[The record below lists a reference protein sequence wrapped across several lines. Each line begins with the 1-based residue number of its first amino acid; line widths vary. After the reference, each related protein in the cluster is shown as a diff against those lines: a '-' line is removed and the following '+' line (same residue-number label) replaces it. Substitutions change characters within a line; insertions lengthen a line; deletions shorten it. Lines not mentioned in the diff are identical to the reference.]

1 MGRGCR
7 GRAGDDDG
15 AIDGG
20 DGRDRSLLDA
30 GPRVRPRRQQPL
42 GPRCARPTT
51 PPAPARGHRTPLRAP
66 SGSRL
71 RRRAPAVP
79 EAGWRPAQTR
89 DLLLRRRV
97 SRRGALDGTALPD
110 TVRWTRRPPD
120 RVMNHALDNWQVMRI
135 RSEGH
140 IDVVDVDISASNAH
154 DDYYTY
160 PAVRIA
166 GPGEHAAAAGDRVR
180 HRGDGRRSGRRRR
193 RRHVRGLRGL
203 GQQPQPLAA
212 RPLLRV
218 AVRGVRVRVLP
229 RGRLARAAPDPRDRE
244 LGLRVPG
251 DRVPRERR
259 AARRGQPVREQ
270 PRAPAPRHHRPRSL
284 RVHEHDRD
292 HRQHLPQQPRVRPGG
307 GGRIQPSGRLLRAQ
321 ATSGAIAVVEGA
333 TRRPRRGG
341 GWRRARR
348 GRGRRP
354 RQRQQT
360 APRPTA
366 RRRRPPRP
374 RPR

>member
-1 MGRGCR
+1 MDTPTARPGHESRPRQLAGHAHPVRGAHRRR
-7 GRAGDDDG
+7 GR
-15 AIDGG
+15 
-20 DGRDRSLLDA
+20 RHQRLE
-30 GPRVRPRRQQPL
+30 RPRRLLHVP
-42 GPRCARPTT
+42 G
-51 PPAPARGHRTPLRAP
+51 RAH
-66 SGSRL
+66 
-71 RRRAPAVP
+71 
-79 EAGWRPAQTR
+79 
-89 DLLLRRRV
+89 
-97 SRRGALDGTALPD
+97 
-110 TVRWTRRPPD
+110 RRP
-120 RVMNHALDNWQVMRI
+120 R
-135 RSEGH
+135 
-140 IDVVDVDISASNAH
+140 
-154 DDYYTY
+154 
-160 PAVRIA
+160 
-166 GPGEHAAAAGDRVR
+166 EHPAAAGDRVR